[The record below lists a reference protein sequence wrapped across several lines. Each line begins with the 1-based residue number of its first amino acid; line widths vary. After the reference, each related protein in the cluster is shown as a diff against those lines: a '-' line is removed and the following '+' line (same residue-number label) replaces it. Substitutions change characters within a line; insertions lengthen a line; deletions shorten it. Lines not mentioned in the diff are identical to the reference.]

1 MRPNS
6 NFPLKRLEII
16 KVALDLFLVKGYEQT
31 KISHILKTANLS
43 KGGMYHY
50 FESKEAILDGVIEYA
65 LSEELT
71 DFDKKLHSADT
82 VFDKLELYLDNSPLD
97 YSDYLKK
104 FTQFKGHSNSIVS
117 YRIKDISASFGIPY
131 LQTVIESGIDE
142 KIFKTDYPE
151 ELAFVLYQAGEKLVT
166 TVANLN
172 QSGNLDANKEKRR
185 KILAFNQLLTCTLQ
199 IEENYSQK
207 LYQQLTRILMPED
220 IQGGQL

>member
-1 MRPNS
+1 MRPTK
-6 NFPLKRLEII
+6 NFSVKRLEII
-16 KVALDLFLVKGYEQT
+16 RVALDLFLVKGYEQT
-31 KISHILKTANLS
+31 KISHILTAANLS

-65 LSEELT
+65 LSEKLT
-71 DFDKKLHSADT
+71 DFEENLHSAKT

-104 FTQFKGHSNSIVS
+104 FTQFKRHSSTIVY

-131 LQTVIESGIDE
+131 LQTIIESGIDE
-142 KIFKTDYPE
+142 KIFKTDYPG

-166 TVANLN
+166 TIANLN
-172 QSGNLDANKEKRR
+172 QSDSPDANKERHR
-185 KILAFNQLLTCTLQ
+185 IILAFTQLLTRTLQ
-199 IEENYSQK
+199 LKKIDS
-207 LYQQLTRILMPED
+207 QQLTQLLIRILLPED